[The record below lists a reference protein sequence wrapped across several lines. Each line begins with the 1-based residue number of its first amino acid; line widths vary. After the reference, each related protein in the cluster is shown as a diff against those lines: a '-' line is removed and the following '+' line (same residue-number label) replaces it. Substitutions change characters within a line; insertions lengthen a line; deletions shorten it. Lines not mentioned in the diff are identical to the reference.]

1 MLKIDSNQV
10 IKMSRG
16 DDVKFPLFINKGTVM
31 EPVRYIF
38 KPNQGCEVYFY
49 IFNYNEVQE
58 HPWDKVHN
66 FDYDYPDLDYTYDP
80 ILVKVFSDDGTI
92 NTLLYGEQQEQIIDA
107 PNINENG
114 DMMIWL
120 TNNDTKT
127 IPQGSYIYQIKVK
140 IIDSDFEPEVDTQTG
155 ETTYHYIY
163 NTVTNRLPIYI
174 IDDNYGNRVWE

>member
-16 DDVKFPLFINKGTVM
+16 DDVKFPLFLNRGTLTA
-31 EPVRYIF
+31 PVRYAF
-38 KPNQGCEVYFY
+38 EENKGCEVYFY
-49 IFNYNEVQE
+49 IWDYSDVEE
-58 HPWDKVHN
+58 HPWDHI
-66 FDYDYPDLDYTYDP
+66 DIYGYDP
-80 ILVKVFSDDGTI
+80 DTSNEYQPILIKTFTDDGHIYTML
-92 NTLLYGEQQEQIIDA
+92 NGEEQDTYENM

-120 TNNDTKT
+120 MNNDTKN

-140 IIDSDFEPEVDTQTG
+140 VIDSDIEPEIDEITG
-155 ETTYHYIY
+155 ETVYHYIY